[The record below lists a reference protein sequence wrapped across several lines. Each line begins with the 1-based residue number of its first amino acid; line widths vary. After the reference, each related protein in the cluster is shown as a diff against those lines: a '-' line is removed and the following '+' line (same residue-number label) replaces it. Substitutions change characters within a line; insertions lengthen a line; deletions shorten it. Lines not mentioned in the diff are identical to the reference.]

1 MTVRITIDPN
11 VRVRGNQTYAGFE
24 DVQEAGNLGVSR
36 MSRADGPLAAGDK
49 VLAVE
54 AEDGIVTDA
63 TVVDVD
69 HERQLVFLAVDWRG
83 WRDDPEATDDPSC
96 E

>member
-1 MTVRITIDPN
+1 VTARITIDPN
-11 VRVRGNQTYAGFE
+11 VRVRGNQTYSGFE
-24 DVQEAGNLGVSR
+24 DIQAGAPV
-36 MSRADGPLAAGDK
+36 AVGDK

-63 TVVDVD
+63 AVTDVD
-69 HERQLVFLAVDWRG
+69 EERRLVYLEVDWRG
-83 WRDDPEATDDPSC
+83 WRDDPAAAEDPAC